1 MGASQEVILSLAPKS
16 VTTPIAME
24 VTKPIGG
31 IPSLT
36 AAVVVWAIV
45 SPEDNKAAEN
55 NILRVFFISNLTLFK
70 G

>member
-1 MGASQEVILSLAPKS
+1 MGDFS
-16 VTTPIAME
+16 
-24 VTKPIGG
+24 
-31 IPSLT
+31 
-36 AAVVVWAIV
+36 AVVVWAIV